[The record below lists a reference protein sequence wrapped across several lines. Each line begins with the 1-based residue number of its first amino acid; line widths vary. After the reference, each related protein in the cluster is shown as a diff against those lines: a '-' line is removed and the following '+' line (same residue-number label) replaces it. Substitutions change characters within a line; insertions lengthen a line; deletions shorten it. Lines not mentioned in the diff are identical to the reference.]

1 MATTMEDLSREIAY
15 LRDEVEQL
23 GRAVYGDSR
32 EKINGGGLYGEVRR
46 MRRDL
51 EAAGVE
57 RHRQIED
64 LKTRII
70 WLFAALSVIGALLAI
85 HALMGILIGT

>member
-1 MATTMEDLSREIAY
+1 MEDLSRELTY
-15 LRDEVEQL
+15 LRDEVEGL
-23 GRAVYGDSR
+23 SKAIYGDSR

-64 LKTRII
+64 LKARFV
-70 WLFAALSVIGALLAI
+70 WLLAALSVVAALLVI
-85 HALMGILIGT
+85 HTVMGLLTGG